1 MTDNINTTPL
11 SIKTD
16 ENNKAVPLGIKSVAQ
31 GIEHFT
37 NWNNLS
43 NSIDEIGRFRREDS
57 FKNNNRVTTAAD
69 GFSTNRL
76 YRLDDTW
83 DVNKVQIIDDL
94 AFVAED
100 QYTDVEKITSS
111 IITTNARQY
120 YVERTLLRSSV
131 PDVEEPPADSS
142 PGFATWTSSGAYTG
156 HMPFMPGSGYAAGPY
171 SGSFTIKYIPSTNT
185 WEISGSIPGTGG
197 WGGDFSGSATYSA
210 CSGGSAANVDITI
223 TGTHYCTAT
232 SQNETYSGTVRLN
245 ISPGNSGDEST
256 CSSDIT
262 INSVSFG
269 ATQYSSSGGCYIT
282 YSHSSVSYNGYTPPV
297 VGSTDSKV
305 VFESKV
311 KRRIGSLAARLNNSE
326 SSILQEYAF
335 TKDEDS
341 ELLVN
346 PTEADFSNVYI
357 KIKSKIK
364 TGPSGVRSSDVG
376 AGPEDSY
383 LRFGGFIAN
392 DFCKSN
398 DFVRRDNSSLGS
410 PKFKPE
416 IFRDTITLK
425 QQELLSGILN
435 PLPCDDENEIVWN
448 PPLEFTN
455 QGLEAFDVSQG
466 VFGDFLPPEESQL
479 KDDFPINYSFLNAQ
493 TLPSWNSLYTGSQ
506 DGDYDL
512 HKQLLFALGGIC
524 EEDLN
529 GDTYSAIQLPPLNS
543 IINPSDSSAR
553 NYDAYGG
560 GQHVFQNVQHSDG
573 ADFRQS
579 WKSQQEGRVA
589 FNLSQIQPLGE
600 DTSISLYKRIGP
612 TSSKFDIPREP
623 ISQSEVGRYYL
634 IVDDSNPESPYI
646 AGVQFDFCLN
656 SIDGNTDT
664 VKYYED
670 ESGLNDF
677 QKGLAYAEVPVEME
691 FIKFLPIRQ
700 CGKIDIYK
708 RKSGKPTYVPSRG
721 PAFFS
726 LANHGF
732 LSGEIIKVSGA
743 LYKETG
749 AAIRDT
755 HPLNGFFKVQVV
767 DKDSFFFLDGGREEK
782 FNEFGMS
789 SFTVWNNPPTRADM
803 ELLRSMDGV
812 TFSSTETVAGASERE
827 GEGWSYEG
835 TIFSPTG
842 KNGYFNRLSDVDDE
856 DLAVNAVA
864 NENEF
869 YTTSRIDITDITKD
883 NDPSDRFSG
892 TDYNPTTQER
902 GFLSF
907 NDPSRVDAGSVTSK
921 NPRDAPRG
929 DYGRGWPVNY
939 SLLIKRLVEAVPE
952 TPQEMRISN
961 IETFAGFS
969 ASPSS
974 SASIKNLSLG
984 PDQIYPY
991 TTTSTSFTTGRKMSN
1006 YKGCRFG
1013 CDFKVEKL
1021 EDGTYTIAV
1030 GERGSDVSVNLF
1042 GMDEHPTKTID
1053 GTVVYTNY
1061 TDFGSEPSG
1070 SNNLKFRSHR
1080 RYIPEY
1086 LPYGKTHIINI
1097 ALDSSNSVSSVSHE
1111 NSLFGGGHSI
1121 KSAMNENIVSGS
1133 SEHSLE
1139 KNPWSDLEVDFRVN
1153 KGISSFSRV
1162 SEISSDDI
1170 LISEQDFLDKNYVV
1184 DRSRY
1189 WQRHAI
1195 MHWYP
1200 QSIPEILGFREYV
1213 YGQGGYGDGDFDG
1226 SSSNPSDLADRRFG
1240 FTANSPNPPVD
1251 WPYKRNF
1258 LGLKRSV
1265 SDGVDFA
1272 DYVSVFGDDENI
1284 ISVDRFNVNN
1294 DPEKAGYW
1302 SIFPWVDSFGKSV
1315 GLSINSSL
1323 KDVIGSSSYSN
1334 DSKMTVLSASTS
1346 RCNIDITDEVEQP
1359 IANLTKDQIKP
1370 ANGRYRE
1377 QDSESQIGQLN
1388 AHFIYKQDFTNDY
1401 DVVDYMQINS
1411 AGSMGGRYR
1420 RALNRKYKARRV
1432 FDPSDRS
1439 SIRYVQLPQGTY
1451 AGHGVAEVM
1460 TSCYMS
1466 YSDIVFDKDRIIFS
1480 EQSLGENKSIIHI
1493 FDFNASSTLPFKRN
1507 HTVERQFNFERNS
1520 AFTTDENKEFQIGLT
1535 GSSQLVPKYRKA
1547 VKILERNTFNVGDGF
1562 GMVIRVD
1569 KGLLLTN
1576 ATDTIDEFGQTIRR
1590 ASNQTGFNYD
1600 ILEQTVQWGI
1610 DQIFLY
1616 EKFKETFEFSQKI
1629 TATTTSDSIL
1639 GNITSEV
1646 VSGLGWT
1653 RNLENVGGGLSGGT
1667 SAAFNF
1673 GSLYGI
1679 VPLAAMNYDN
1689 VPNGTFAWVLQ
1700 LAGRYDLADTRIV
1713 LQDPH
1718 AVAIF
1723 DRDFSESEPMIG
1735 VPFARNPELTSAKIE
1750 TFDHQDTSKITYET
1764 VTGTRTRS
1772 GVAQNF
1778 YDCRLNIEDY
1788 QKSQGKYHEL
1798 PEQVPIL
1805 NYSLEGDEDIYIG
1818 EMTINFDLVGA
1829 MDDISTT
1836 FTPRIQRPVTQPLV
1850 PRLVLYN
1857 RDPATILTRNTSSK
1871 IIERDSN
1878 ISEFYTLD
1886 TSKKTKKLGGFIA
1899 PTKGASDFDNPL
1911 IEGNTYY
1918 NDVRATRTHR
1928 DAGFMGQFRGGA
1940 QDLFFYGTLDG
1951 STPENAQE
1959 VFGGNEPRTTL
1970 PYLYGGET
1978 NLADFTGGCSW
1989 IAPDV
1994 YHKYTLDQIAQ
2005 IKPYARLF
2013 NPVKQ
2018 SDGRY
2023 SVTITSEDINFR
2035 DFINKGTGGIW
2046 IGFVLT
2052 NINSFDINTSVITYE
2067 EFATGNSRRF
2077 YPDMRVFSDPVQTYT
2092 EVRAGGDGSTPAPD
2106 EDIGPF
2112 RYILSA
2118 TRNGMSDPSFVN
2130 STGFS
2135 QGFIKTVTQNWIN
2148 ARYPY
2153 CRVGI
2158 FPAKSSGKGS
2168 QTQIRKIDSRIGDV
2182 GRGSEPKSLSCF
2194 AEATVKNP
2202 EVELKGFVTTGRRYK
2217 TSFSKRAVV
2226 SLKDIFT
2233 QPTFDGDSRAVVAI
2247 GKSENTPSINLDST
2261 VGNFSRSYQIITATD
2276 GYINDPN
2283 KAGLYPVGSN
2293 PPGSYEY
2300 NNQYDQLGLRHSN
2313 ILSSFDI
2320 IKPDYL
2326 SLTINGLRMEEN
2338 FATLFTPTAS
2348 APASGLASLVLAP
2361 AQEEMESVTTLFT
2374 GLRDFDGI
2382 EPLFLSNKAS
2392 EGKFTLNINEIQPS
2406 AVIPF
2411 FTKTVDA
2418 SGGIDLAF
2426 APPTTGSAP
2435 LFVTGPVAASGLAN
2449 LNTVGGA
2456 FMDEVFTLRVS
2467 GAFQSSGLAPLFT
2480 NSHFD
2485 ASGLTTLAMNPP
2497 MTGSMP
2503 LYLNSNPVASGQ
2515 VALTIFDKASGVQDV
2530 NLFIGDQFDAENNN
2544 LNLLLDGFTFPTGQA
2559 PLNTTGFALT
2569 ADSNR
2574 NSSSSFL
2581 VGLPDKEFDK
2591 GDPNGNFNEDPITK
2605 TISGKSVSSNS
2616 VLSNSVDEDFYE
2628 YNKNIMK
2635 RRSFSTRLG
2644 GRDSQG
2650 FNTTSQTDPFSPY
2663 IFTNQRQG
2671 LTGYAPYPDKV
2682 GTLDPAYNLAIG
2694 SYSTA
2699 RSSTIF
2705 PLSGEDSKSAPY
2717 SNILN
2722 RDYVEK
2728 YFNGNQ
2734 EVFNTAA
2741 GSSFRADS
2749 IEKEFYDINEK
2760 ILVTAALKGGD
2771 DVLEI
2776 SIYDIDDD
2784 GNVSQRGQG
2793 GVDGVIRTSPADMV
2807 LDQNGKASNK
2817 ISIGGERGDFV
2828 SDNNVIFQTNNYGSN
2843 TPLPISV
2850 SFSEGNEPYA
2860 KNISPSLIDPFTSLR
2875 EDIFKLV
2882 AINMNQN
2889 LPMGQ
2894 RGGPLTEAI
2903 FNGVK
2908 MDILSLKVSQN
2919 SKCAI
2924 SFRVRF
2930 DYSFY
2935 NHKFRTDSSGR
2946 TIKGKGRRYK
2956 HSYQESR
2963 NFVLVFDINKFN
2975 GTSGFSSEKDYKL
2988 IHRMAGASFGSAEH
3002 PFNACSM
3009 SFDSQDNIYVNNV
3022 EKSCVAVYKK
3032 SQDYKDT
3039 TRNAFDSGMIAAAFL
3054 DTKGQYGANS
3064 GDYDAYRGGNIPF
3077 IKNRLLNN
3085 PSGFGH
3091 KVKIYED
3098 HSSDGEIMIVS
3109 SLLFDPFLLGDL
3121 SRNTGSHWINPMGA
3135 VYVYKKGKDE
3145 DSWSY
3150 HCSVYA
3156 KGYTSGN
3163 IISNLGEFRG
3173 GTIGASAGKPQVSL
3187 FGYDFDYSE
3196 GILSV
3201 TAPGGDGQGIVEAG
3215 KVYSFNIA
3223 DNPVLTKI
3231 YSASEITVSSSN
3243 LRHGDNFGT
3252 YISCFDKN
3260 NIFVFSD
3267 ATLKSLDGR
3276 LRNLTGSRVRVP
3288 YRDTIRNQ
3296 GESLVH
3302 NLANNSSFG
3311 LSSTGSNGNL
3321 EYDRLNDFKELQPY
3335 FTSKLKSRAYP
3346 ELSSVMQVWSR
3357 VLSIKKFS
3365 TKNKDRLLV
3374 VRKFAFRL
3382 NSSEGMTEEDHYNNS
3397 FDVVKLQ
3404 VIDLERSVN
3413 GTLFIKA
3420 PDSADSG
3427 SLAPLFSLAPG
3438 PSGGFDLAIKPIDF
3452 ASGSPTLF
3460 VDNRSFAAGMSLHTP
3475 HVGNVF
3481 LPLAVSGFAP
3491 SVANQGKLFLKHQYS
3506 ISTPSLF
3513 VPAIG
3518 FENSGVLLAAQGSLG
3533 EGVIGNPSLVINR
3546 HTPGLP
3552 AFRTAILFLNQKN
3565 FNTSTLFVNNAGSD
3579 NPTIDL
3585 VVVSPLFA
3593 SPTGAV
3599 PLSVKTFTPPAGPG
3613 GGFVGSGIIT
3623 IAMSGNNDAGV
3634 YNKYKGDTSLV
3645 LPARS
3650 VANSGNV
3657 LFIEK
3662 PFGGVSPLYMDSRI
3676 ASGDMVL
3683 NVEGTNIQES
3693 NINLNT
3699 RGGTALIGISETG
3712 NFNIFTRGWFD

>member
-1 MTDNINTTPL
+1 MTDNINITPL
-11 SIKTD
+11 TIKTD

-37 NWNNLS
+37 NWDNLS

-76 YRLDDTW
+76 YRVDDTW

-100 QYTDVEKITSS
+100 EYTDVEKITSS
-111 IITTNARQY
+111 TIKTNARQY
-120 YVERTLLRSSV
+120 YVERTLRRTSV
-131 PDVEEPPADSS
+131 PRDVEEPPADSS
-142 PGFATWTSSGAYTG
+142 PGFAAWTSSGAYTG
-156 HMPFMPGSGYAAGPY
+156 HMPFIPGSGGAGPY
-171 SGSFTIKYIPSTNT
+171 SGTFTIKYIPSTNT

-197 WGGDFSGSATYSA
+197 WGGDFSGSANYNA
-210 CSGGSAANVDITI
+210 CSGGSATNVDITI

-245 ISPGNSGDEST
+245 ISPGSSGDEST
-256 CSSDIT
+256 CSSNIT
-262 INSVSFG
+262 INSVTFG

-282 YSHSSVSYNGYTPPV
+282 YSHSSINYNGYTPPV
-297 VGSTDSKV
+297 VGSTGSKV

-326 SSILQEYAF
+326 SNLLQEYAF
-335 TKDEDS
+335 TKDKDS
-341 ELLVN
+341 ELLVS

-364 TGPSGVRSSDVG
+364 TGPLSLRLSGKDV
-376 AGPEDSY
+376 PSKIEDSY

-398 DFVRRDNSSLGS
+398 DFVRRDNSIWRAE
-410 PKFKPE
+410 FKPE
-416 IFRDTITLK
+416 IFRDSITLR
-425 QQELLSGILN
+425 QGELLSGILN
-435 PLPCDDENEIVWN
+435 PLPCDDENEILWN

-455 QGLEAFDVSQG
+455 QGLEAFDTSQG

-479 KDDFPINYSFLNAQ
+479 DNFPVNYSFLNAQ
-493 TLPSWNSLYTGSQ
+493 TLPSWNSLYIESQ

-529 GDTYSAIQLPPLNS
+529 GDTYSAIQRPPLNS

-573 ADFRQS
+573 VDFRQS
-579 WKSQQEGRVA
+579 WRSQQEGRVF
-589 FNLSQIQPLGE
+589 FNLSEIQRLGKNPSSLS
-600 DTSISLYKRIGP
+600 TSTYKRIGP
-612 TSSKFDIPREP
+612 NSSKFDIPREP

-656 SIDGNTDT
+656 SIDDSTDT
-664 VKYYED
+664 FKYYED

-677 QKGLAYAEVPVEME
+677 QKGLAYAEVPFEME

-708 RKSGKPTYVPSRG
+708 RKSGKPNYTPSRG

-726 LANHGF
+726 LTNHGF

-767 DKDSFFFLDGGREEK
+767 DKDTFFFLAGGREEK

-789 SFTVWNNPPTRADM
+789 NFTVWDNPPTRADM

-812 TFSSTETVAGASERE
+812 TFSSTETVVGASERE

-842 KNGYFNRLSDVDDE
+842 KNGYFKRLSDVDSE
-856 DLAVNAVA
+856 DLAVNTLA

-869 YTTSRIDITDITKD
+869 YTTSRIDIADITKD
-883 NDPSDRFSG
+883 NDPNARFDSE
-892 TDYNPTTQER
+892 YNPTTQER

-907 NDPSRVDAGSVTSK
+907 NDPSRVDAGSVFSK
-921 NPRDAPRG
+921 DPRDKPRG
-929 DYGRGWPVNY
+929 DYGRGWPDNY
-939 SLLIKRLVEAVPE
+939 SLLIKRLIEAVPE
-952 TPQEMRISN
+952 TPIEMRISN
-961 IETFAGFS
+961 IETFAGFY

-974 SASIKNLSLG
+974 SPSIKNLSLG

-991 TTTSTSFTTGRKMSN
+991 TTTSTSFTAGKKMSN

-1021 EDGTYTIAV
+1021 EDGTYTMAV
-1030 GERGSDVSVNLF
+1030 GERGSDISVNLF
-1042 GMDEHPTKTID
+1042 GMDEYPRKTID
-1053 GTVVYTNY
+1053 GTFAYTSY
-1061 TDFGSEPSG
+1061 ADFCSVPSG
-1070 SNNLKFRSHR
+1070 SSNLKFRSHR

-1121 KSAMNENIVSGS
+1121 KSAMNENIVSGI

-1139 KNPWSDLEVDFRVN
+1139 KNPWSDLEIDFRIN
-1153 KGISSFSRV
+1153 KGESSFSRI

-1170 LISEQDFLDKNYVV
+1170 LISEQDFLDKRYVE

-1189 WQRHAI
+1189 WQRHAV

-1200 QSIPEILGFREYV
+1200 QPIPEILGFREYE
-1213 YGQGGYGDGDFDG
+1213 YGQGGYGVDNRDG
-1226 SSSNPSDLADRRFG
+1226 SSANPSDRPDFG
-1240 FTANSPNPPVD
+1240 ATFVSPIPPLD

-1265 SDGVDFA
+1265 SNGADFA
-1272 DYVSVFGDDENI
+1272 DYVSVFGDDKNI

-1315 GLSINSSL
+1315 GLSIDSSL

-1346 RCNIDITDEVEQP
+1346 RCNIDITDEVQQP
-1359 IANLTKDQIKP
+1359 IANLTRDQIKP
-1370 ANGRYRE
+1370 GDRKYRV

-1401 DVVDYMQINS
+1401 NVVDYMQINS

-1420 RALNRKYKARRV
+1420 RALSRKYKARKV

-1493 FDFNASSTLPFKRN
+1493 FDFNASSTLPFTKN
-1507 HTVERQFNFERNS
+1507 HTIERQFNFERNS
-1520 AFTTDENKEFQIGLT
+1520 EFTTDENKEFQIGLS
-1535 GSSQLVPKYRKA
+1535 GSSRLVPKYRKA

-1562 GMVIRVD
+1562 GMTIRAD
-1569 KGLLLTN
+1569 KDLLLTN

-1590 ASNQTGFNYD
+1590 SSNQTGFDFN

-1629 TATTTSDSIL
+1629 TPTTTSGQVL
-1639 GNITSEV
+1639 GAITSET

-1653 RNLENVGGGLSGGT
+1653 RNLERGGGGLGGGI
-1667 SAAFNF
+1667 SASFKY

-1723 DRDFSESEPMIG
+1723 DRDFSESQPMIG
-1735 VPFARNPELTSAKIE
+1735 VPFATNPELTSAKIE
-1750 TFDHQDTSKITYET
+1750 TFDHQDTSKLTYEP
-1764 VTGTRTRS
+1764 VTGSRTRS
-1772 GVAQNF
+1772 GVSQNL

-1788 QKSQGKYHEL
+1788 QKSKGKYHEL

-1805 NYSLEGDEDIYIG
+1805 NYSLEGDEDVYLD
-1818 EMTINFDLVGA
+1818 EMTIKFDLIAA

-1836 FTPRIQRPVTQPLV
+1836 FTPRVARRADQPLV
-1850 PRLVLYN
+1850 PRVVLYN
-1857 RDPATILTRNTSSK
+1857 RDPATIVTRNTSSK
-1871 IIERDSN
+1871 IIQRDSN

-1899 PTKGASDFDNPL
+1899 PTKGASDFDSPI

-1970 PYLYGGET
+1970 PYLYGGQT

-2005 IKPYARLF
+2005 IKPYAKIF

-2018 SDGRY
+2018 SDGTY
-2023 SVTITSEDINFR
+2023 SVTLTSEDINFS

-2052 NINSFDINTSVITYE
+2052 NINRFDINRSIIDYE
-2067 EFATGNSRRF
+2067 EFANGNSRRF

-2092 EVRAGGDGSTPAPD
+2092 KVRVGGEGSTPAPD
-2106 EDIGPF
+2106 SDIGPF
-2112 RYILSA
+2112 RYILAA
-2118 TRNGMSDPSFVN
+2118 TRNGMADATYAPDRAAGN
-2130 STGFS
+2130 YNPGFLRS
-2135 QGFIKTVTQNWIN
+2135 QSQNWIN

-2153 CRVGI
+2153 CRVGVY
-2158 FPAKSSGKGS
+2158 PAKSSGKGS
-2168 QTQIRKIDSRIGDV
+2168 QTQIRNIDRRV
-2182 GRGSEPKSLSCF
+2182 APQNRGSLPKSLSCF

-2202 EVELKGFVTTGRRYK
+2202 EVELKGLVTTGRRYK
-2217 TSFSKRAVV
+2217 TSFSRTAVF

-2247 GKSENTPSINLDST
+2247 GKSEDTPSINLAST
-2261 VGNFSRSYQIITATD
+2261 LGNFSRSYQIITATD
-2276 GYINDPN
+2276 GYITDPN
-2283 KAGLYPVGSN
+2283 KTGLYAVGKK
-2293 PPGSYEY
+2293 PPGAPEY
-2300 NNQYDQLGLRHSN
+2300 HNQYDQLGLRHSN

-2320 IKPDYL
+2320 ARPEYFT
-2326 SLTINGLRMEEN
+2326 LTINGLRAEEN
-2338 FATLFTPTAS
+2338 FTTLFTPTAS
-2348 APASGLASLVLAP
+2348 APASGLASLVLPP
-2361 AQEEMESVTTLFT
+2361 AQDSAEKTTTLFT
-2374 GLRDFDGI
+2374 GIRDFDGA
-2382 EPLFLSNKAS
+2382 EPLFLSNKLS
-2392 EGKFTLNINEIQPS
+2392 ENKFTLNINEIQPS
-2406 AVIPF
+2406 AVVPF
-2411 FTKTVDA
+2411 FAKTVNA
-2418 SGGIDLAF
+2418 SGGVDLTF

-2435 LFVTGPVAASGLAN
+2435 LFVTGPVAASGFAP

-2456 FMDEVFTLRVS
+2456 FMDEIFTLRVS

-2497 MTGSMP
+2497 MTGSIP

-2515 VALTIFDKASGVQDV
+2515 ATLTIFDKASGIQDV
-2530 NLFIGDQFDAENNN
+2530 NLFIGDQFDVENNN

-2581 VGLPDKEFDK
+2581 VELPDNEFDK
-2591 GDPNGNFNEDPITK
+2591 GDPNGDFNEDPITK
-2605 TISGKSVSSNS
+2605 IISAQNVSSNS
-2616 VLSNSVDEDFYE
+2616 VLSNAIDEQFYE
-2628 YNKNIMK
+2628 YNKNIIAPRFK
-2635 RRSFSTRLG
+2635 PRLETESRSMSGLK
-2644 GRDSQG
+2644 
-2650 FNTTSQTDPFSPY
+2650 TDPFSPY
-2663 IFTNQRQG
+2663 VFAAQRIG
-2671 LTGYAPYPDKV
+2671 NNYYAPYANKT

-2694 SYSTA
+2694 RTVSNLRKA
-2699 RSSTIF
+2699 KVF
-2705 PLSGEDSKSAPY
+2705 PLDGADSEAPPHNFVSAGV
-2717 SNILN
+2717 NV
-2722 RDYVEK
+2722 RDFIRK
-2728 YFNGNQ
+2728 YF
-2734 EVFNTAA
+2734 TYP
-2741 GSSFRADS
+2741 DTYLK
-2749 IEKEFYDINEK
+2749 KEFYDINENV
-2760 ILVTAALKGGD
+2760 LVTGALKGND
-2771 DVLEI
+2771 DILEI

-2784 GNVSQRGQG
+2784 GNVSQRGKG
-2793 GVDGVIRTSPADMV
+2793 GVDSIIRTSPVDMM
-2807 LDQNGKASNK
+2807 LGEDGKPQQN
-2817 ISIGGERGDFV
+2817 IIVPGGR
-2828 SDNNVIFQTNNYGSN
+2828 NNYGSRSQVQVK
-2843 TPLPISV
+2843 L

-2860 KNISPSLIDPFTSLR
+2860 KNISPTLIDPFTSLR
-2875 EDIFKLV
+2875 EQIFKKLLES
-2882 AINMNQN
+2882 AD
-2889 LPMGQ
+2889 
-2894 RGGPLTEAI
+2894 RGNTSPPTGSITEAI
-2903 FNGVK
+2903 FHGVQ
-2908 MDILSLKVSQN
+2908 MDISSIKVSKN
-2919 SKCAI
+2919 NKCAV
-2924 SFRVRF
+2924 SFRARATY
-2930 DYSFY
+2930 DLYR
-2935 NHKFRTDSSGR
+2935 HRLKTDAFGR
-2946 TIKGKGRRYK
+2946 VVKGKGRRVRSKADSAVNYII
-2956 HSYQESR
+2956 
-2963 NFVLVFDINKFN
+2963 VFDINKFN
-2975 GTSGFSSEKDYKL
+2975 GASGFSSEEDFKL
-2988 IHRMAGASFGSAEH
+2988 IRVATNHTH
-3002 PFNACSM
+3002 NATDM
-3009 SFDSQDNIYVNNV
+3009 SFDSQDNLYVNTPGGARAG
-3022 EKSCVAVYKK
+3022 SITVYKK
-3032 SQDYKDT
+3032 SKDYSDKAPKNNIISDSATWSVAASFKDT
-3039 TRNAFDSGMIAAAFL
+3039 ED
-3054 DTKGQYGANS
+3054 QYGVNS
-3064 GDYDAYRGGNIPF
+3064 GDYDAYKGSNIAFLKNQWYSGLNGNF
-3077 IKNRLLNN
+3077 T
-3085 PSGFGH
+3085 GFGH

-3109 SLLFDPFLLGDL
+3109 APLFDPFIMRYNKGRSGGL
-3121 SRNTGSHWINPMGA
+3121 SASTTGSHWLNPMGA
-3135 VYVYKKGKDE
+3135 VYIYKRAKDE
-3145 DSWSY
+3145 DNFTY
-3150 HCSVYA
+3150 HSAVYA

-3163 IISNLGEFRG
+3163 IISNLGNFRG
-3173 GTIGASAGKPQVSL
+3173 GTIGSAAGKPQISL

-3196 GILSV
+3196 DILSV
-3201 TAPGGDGQGIVEAG
+3201 TAPGGDGEGTVEAA

-3223 DNPVLTKI
+3223 SDPVLTNTH
-3231 YSASEITVSSSN
+3231 SASDITFNSSPIK
-3243 LRHGDNFGT
+3243 HGDNFGT
-3252 YISCFDKN
+3252 HISRFDKN

-3267 ATLKSLDGR
+3267 TVLDSM
-3276 LRNLTGSRVRVP
+3276 NLMSENLSGSKLRVP
-3288 YRDTIRNQ
+3288 YPQTVRNR
-3296 GESLVH
+3296 GESLLH
-3302 NLANNSSFG
+3302 NLANGSSFG
-3311 LSSTGSNGNL
+3311 LSSRTSSDSGSL
-3321 EYDRLNDFKELQPY
+3321 EYNRLNDFKELKPY
-3335 FTSKLKSRAYP
+3335 FTSGLKSGAYP
-3346 ELSSVMQVWSR
+3346 EFSGVMQVWSR
-3357 VLSIKKFS
+3357 ILSIKKFS

-3427 SLAPLFSLAPG
+3427 SLAPLYSLAPG
-3438 PSGGFDLAIKPIDF
+3438 PSGGFDLTIKPIDF

-3460 VDNRSFAAGMSLHTP
+3460 VDNRNFAADMSLHTP
-3475 HVGNVF
+3475 RIDNVF
-3481 LPLAVSGFAP
+3481 LPLAASGFAP
-3491 SVANQGKLFLKHQYS
+3491 SVANEATLFMKHQ
-3506 ISTPSLF
+3506 IAVATPDLF
-3513 VPAIG
+3513 MSAIG
-3518 FENSGVLLAAQGSLG
+3518 VESSGISFIAQGSLG
-3533 EGVIGNPSLVINR
+3533 EGISADPSLVINR
-3546 HTPGLP
+3546 HVPGIP
-3552 AFRTAILFLNQKN
+3552 TASAATLFLNQTN
-3565 FNTSTLFVNNAGSD
+3565 FKTTTLFANNAGSD
-3579 NPTIDL
+3579 NPNIDL
-3585 VVVSPLFA
+3585 VVGSPLFA
-3593 SPTGAV
+3593 SPTGSI
-3599 PLSVKTFTPPAGPG
+3599 PLSVKTFMPPVGPG
-3613 GGFVGSGIIT
+3613 GGFVGSGIIS

-3634 YNKYKGDTSLV
+3634 YYKHNGDTSLV
-3645 LPARS
+3645 LAAKNITDS
-3650 VANSGNV
+3650 QNV
-3657 LFIEK
+3657 LFIQK
-3662 PFGGVSPLYMDSRI
+3662 SFGGLSPLYMDSRI
-3676 ASGDMVL
+3676 ASGDVVL

-3699 RGGTALIGISETG
+3699 RGGTALVGLSETG
-3712 NFNIFTRGWFD
+3712 NFSAFTRGWFD